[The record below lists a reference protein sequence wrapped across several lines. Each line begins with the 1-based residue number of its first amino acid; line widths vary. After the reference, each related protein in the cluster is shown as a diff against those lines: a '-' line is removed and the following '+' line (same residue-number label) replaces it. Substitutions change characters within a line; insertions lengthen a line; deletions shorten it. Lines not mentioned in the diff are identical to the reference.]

1 MKRLALFTLTLML
14 TFAME
19 TDSYAALEQLDE
31 TTTLS
36 QSASVPSDDYRRHA
50 ISVELLGRGLLYSFN
65 YDYLIHDDIAL
76 GAGLSTYSFS
86 SGNSTARVT
95 FLPVYANYYFTPGEH
110 RWFAS
115 GGVNLI
121 HASGKIDQNE
131 KISGSGAA
139 GILGGGYEFRGDN
152 GFLFRATPYV
162 FVGKAS
168 GFWLGFSL
176 GYSI

>member
-1 MKRLALFTLTLML
+1 MKRLALFTLSLML

-19 TDSYAALEQLDE
+19 TDSYADVIPESE
-31 TTTLS
+31 TTLS
-36 QSASVPSDDYRRHA
+36 QSSDSAYTDYRRH
-50 ISVELLGRGLLYSFN
+50 SVSLELLGRGLLYSFN
-65 YDYLIHDDIAL
+65 YDYLIHDDIAV

-86 SGNSTARVT
+86 SGTSNARLT
-95 FLPVYANYYFTPGEH
+95 FVPVYANYYFTPGEH

-121 HASGKIDQNE
+121 HASGSIDKDE

-139 GILGGGYEFRGDN
+139 GILGGGYEFRGDS

-168 GFWLGFSL
+168 GVWLGLSL

>member
-1 MKRLALFTLTLML
+1 MKRLALFTLSLL
-14 TFAME
+14 LAFAME
-19 TDSYAALEQLDE
+19 VDADAAEYSEQN
-31 TTTLS
+31 TAQQS
-36 QSASVPSDDYRRHA
+36 VSSASDYRRNA
-50 ISVELLGRGLLYSFN
+50 FSLELLGRGLLYSFN
-65 YDYLIHDDIAL
+65 YDYLVHDDVAL
-76 GAGLSTYSFS
+76 GVGASTYSFS
-86 SGNSTARVT
+86 SGASNARVT
-95 FLPVYANYYFTPGEH
+95 FVPVYANYYFTPGEH

-121 HASGKIDQNE
+121 HASGSIDQDE

-152 GFLFRATPYV
+152 GFLFRASPYV

-168 GFWLGFSL
+168 GVWLGFSL